1 MMQSSN
7 EPDVPDRAAPSSAAR
22 GESARFRLPS
32 ATRLGRVSLQVSN
45 LQRSLEWYER
55 VLGLRVQSRAGP
67 IASLGPHGDPA
78 TLVELHERPEA
89 RSSPAKGRLG
99 LYHYAILLPTR
110 GDLGRFVAHLGAIGA
125 RAGASDH
132 LVSEALY
139 LRDPDNLGIEVY
151 ADRPREEWRRSKGEL
166 AMDSLP
172 LDFASLVDAGGDGTW
187 DGMPS
192 GTVIGHVHL
201 HVGDV
206 PTAESFFVDGLGFD
220 VTVRSYPGALFMSA
234 GGYHHHLGANTWAGP
249 GASPPEADDARLLE
263 WSVVLPGERDIRDA
277 AASLAAHGRTT
288 SEGVDGVVVSDPW
301 GTALRLTT
309 AAGA

>member
-1 MMQSSN
+1 MM
-7 EPDVPDRAAPSSAAR
+7 SSADDPNTTSRQAGAADR
-22 GESARFRLPS
+22 YRLP
-32 ATRLGRVSLQVSN
+32 AETRLGRVSLQVAD
-45 LQRSLEWYER
+45 LQRSLEWYES
-55 VLGLRVQSRAGP
+55 VLGLRVQSRAGS

-78 TLVELHERPEA
+78 TLVELHERTGA
-89 RSSPAKGRLG
+89 RPSPPKGRLG

-110 GDLGRFVAHLGAIGA
+110 GDLGRFVAHLGAVGA

-151 ADRPREEWRRSKGEL
+151 ADRPRAEWQRSSGEL

-172 LDFASLVDAGGDGTW
+172 LDFASLVDAGGGSAW
-187 DGMPS
+187 EGMPS
-192 GTVIGHVHL
+192 GTVMGHMHL

-206 PTAESFFVDGLGFD
+206 PTAEKFFVNGLGFD
-220 VTVRSYPGALFMSA
+220 VMVRSYPGALFMSA

-249 GASPPEADDARLLE
+249 GASPPEDDDARLLE
-263 WSVVLPGERDIRDA
+263 WSVVLPAEDDVSA
-277 AASLAAHGRTT
+277 AAANLGAWGTATRR
-288 SEGVDGVVVSDPW
+288 GVDGVIVSDPW

>member
-1 MMQSSN
+1 MTPSSN
-7 EPDVPDRAAPSSAAR
+7 NPGGPDRAASVPPDAGATGR
-22 GESARFRLPS
+22 YRLPET
-32 ATRLGRVSLQVSN
+32 TRLGRVSLQVSD
-45 LQRSLEWYER
+45 LQRSLEWYES
-55 VLGLRVQSRAGP
+55 VLGLRVQSRAGSS
-67 IASLGPHGDPA
+67 ASLGPQGDPA
-78 TLVELHERPEA
+78 TLVELHERPGA
-89 RSSPAKGRLG
+89 RSSPSKGRLG
-99 LYHYAILLPTR
+99 LYHYAILLRTR

-151 ADRPREEWRRSKGEL
+151 ADRPRAEWRRSHGEL

-172 LDFASLVDAGGDGTW
+172 LDFASLVDAGGGAAW
-187 DGMPS
+187 EGMPS
-192 GTVIGHVHL
+192 GTVVGHVHL

-206 PTAESFFVDGLGFD
+206 PAAESFFVEGLGFD

-263 WSVVLPGERDIRDA
+263 WSVVLPADNDVSA
-277 AASLAAHGRTT
+277 AAANLVARGTATQR
-288 SEGVDGVVVSDPW
+288 GVDGVLVSDPW

-309 AAGA
+309 PAGA